1 MNATD
6 EWAEREGLTMATS
19 QLDLDFAP
27 PTVEAPF
34 GYRLARRIQEYVRLA
49 RLDRPI
55 GIWLLMWP
63 MLWALWIAGSGR
75 PSPRVLIVFLLG
87 TATMR
92 SAGCIIND
100 FLDRKIDPH
109 VRRTRDR
116 PLAARRVGPTE
127 ALALFALF
135 AGASL
140 WLVAK
145 LDWLTIRY
153 AFVGA
158 ILAVSYPLLKR
169 FFPLPQF
176 YLGLAFGWAVPMAF
190 VAQMGVVPRLGWVM
204 FVTAVLWAVI
214 YDTLYAMVDRDD
226 DLKIGV
232 RSSAVLFADMD
243 RLLIGTMQAIMLFAL
258 MLMGRQ
264 LEFGRWYFAGV
275 AATAVFFLY
284 QQWLIRN
291 REPAACMR
299 GFLNNHY
306 VGMAIFIGILLEY
319 VYAR

>member
-1 MNATD
+1 
-6 EWAEREGLTMATS
+6 MATS

-27 PTVEAPF
+27 PTAEAPL
-34 GYRLARRIQEYVRLA
+34 GHRLARRVHEYLRLA

-63 MLWALWIAGSGR
+63 MLWALWIAGHGR
-75 PSPRVLIVFLLG
+75 PAPRVLVVFLLG
-87 TATMR
+87 TVATR
-92 SAGCIIND
+92 TAGCIIND
-100 FLDRKIDPH
+100 FLDRRIDPL

-116 PLAARRVGPTE
+116 PLAARRVGPVE
-127 ALALFALF
+127 ALVLFAVF
-135 AGASL
+135 GAASL
-140 WLVAK
+140 WLVWQ
-145 LDWLTIRY
+145 LDALTIRY
-153 AFVGA
+153 AFIGA
-158 ILAVSYPLLKR
+158 LLAVSYPLLKR

-190 VAQMGVVPRLGWVM
+190 VAQMGGVPRLGWVL
-204 FVTAVLWAVI
+204 FVTAVIWAVI

-226 DLKIGV
+226 DIKIGV

-243 RLLIGTMQAIMLFAL
+243 RLLIGTLQATMLFAL

-264 LEFGRWYFAGV
+264 LKFGHWYLAGV
-275 AATAVFFLY
+275 VAVAVFFLY

-291 REPAACMR
+291 RDSQACLQA
-299 GFLNNHY
+299 FQNNHF

-319 VYAR
+319 VYAG